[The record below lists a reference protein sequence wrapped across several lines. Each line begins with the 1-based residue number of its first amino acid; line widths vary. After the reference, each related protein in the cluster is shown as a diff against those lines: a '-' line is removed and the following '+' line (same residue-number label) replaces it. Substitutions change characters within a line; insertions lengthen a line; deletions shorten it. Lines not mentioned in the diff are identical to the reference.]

1 MCPCLSDRL
10 SPKNLDIPPLSA
22 QPRIAVRIVAVA
34 SAFLVVASCGGSADE
49 TPPAPTEVT
58 GTIEFVDTVGS
69 KVTGF
74 SLRGGGETYRVAIA
88 DDVDYGF
95 ELRHLEEHAATGDP
109 VRCRLEE
116 RDGQLYA
123 LRVDDA

>member
-1 MCPCLSDRL
+1 VPVPLRL
-10 SPKNLDIPPLSA
+10 IVPQKSRTLLPLPSRLPKA
-22 QPRIAVRIVAVA
+22 ARIVAVTF
-34 SAFLVVASCGGSADE
+34 AFLTVASCGGTTDE

-58 GTIEFVDTVGS
+58 GTIVFVDTVGS

-95 ELRHLEEHAATGDP
+95 ALRHLEEHAATGDP